1 MLAHH
6 IVKQIKHNKMKRM
19 KTLLAFGI
27 SLSLT
32 VVSAKENVGLT
43 GGRTGA
49 SGATSSACTPATGKV
64 DLNINNVRALIM
76 NGGDMWWDQGL
87 EVARYEVPKGSGKH
101 SYFAAALWI
110 GGLDQGGQ
118 LRTAA
123 QTYRQSGND
132 FWPGPLDI
140 TNASIDA
147 TGCSKWDKLFQ
158 IYRQDVADYVA
169 YLSSP
174 SDFPG
179 YSIPASITSY
189 PGNGD
194 VSLNEDISMAP
205 FWDVNGDGLYRPDDG
220 DYPKYDIFNT
230 ASSGGGCANFLF
242 GDQTL
247 WWVFNDKGNIH
258 SETGG
263 QPLGLEIRAQAFAFA
278 TNDEINDMTFYQ
290 YQVINRGNITISNTY
305 FGSWNDPDLGLYT
318 DDFVGCDVKNGLG
331 FCYNSDDQDGTGSGN
346 SYGDKPPCSAVD
358 FFKGPKADPY
368 LVNGVE
374 VDRPA
379 SQTISGSGYGDGIVG
394 NETLGM
400 EYFMIFQND
409 PSVRGNPSQATHFYN
424 YLQSKWKDGTSL
436 TYGGSGYGGTVP
448 CKFGFPWTSDDSN
461 ANEDWQ
467 CSDAQDW
474 RFIHSA
480 GPFTLKPGA
489 VNYVTTGCVWAQA
502 QTGGAKASVELVRL
516 ADVKAQ
522 ALFDNC
528 FAVLEGPRA
537 PDLTIQELN
546 NQLILYITNPDV
558 STFNNRNEKYQELDP
573 LIPALPGYDRTYN
586 FEGYLIYQV
595 KDGTVTASEG
605 DLNDPTKARLVAQC
619 DVKNEHGQLVNYRFN
634 SSLNANEPML
644 KNPTIKG
651 YNQGIRHSFKVTE
664 DKFASGTDK
673 KLVNH
678 KTYYFLAIAY
688 GANNFKT
695 YNQTDP
701 TAIDGQKK
709 PFISGAK
716 SSKGQSVAPVA
727 GIPHITSPENGGTTL
742 QSGYGDGPKIKRV
755 EGQGSGYQNLELTDE
770 TIAEILAN
778 NKVEQPVY
786 KNSAGPIDVKVID
799 PLNVPDSEFQ
809 LKFVSHVL
817 VPKISL
823 QGGTIDSLTAI
834 RLNRNTPPFNT
845 EYVYANVPLNST
857 VYAIQG
863 LINDSTYRIRKV
875 KDILTAVDTA
885 AWVLTNLS
893 TRDSV
898 SSDTCINV
906 ENEKLIL
913 DWGLSVRITKA
924 VAPSVDM
931 VENQNGFITS
941 STEFDDP
948 TKTWLFGMPDQD
960 GQSAFNWIRA
970 GTTTN
975 PNPLP
980 GPPSFSGN
988 DFIGVDDNQNFE
1000 AILGGTFAPYILAS
1014 NEWNGVAWN
1023 NLFFNPVGRKREI
1036 MRNLRSID
1044 LVITSDKSKWT
1055 RCAVLEMQDDVNL
1068 AQGGAAKFDL
1078 RKSASVDKDGKDDGS
1093 GTIGMGW
1100 FPGYAINVETGE
1112 RLNMAFGED
1121 SWLVGDNGRDM
1132 IWNPTSSFTDNFTNG
1147 YSTGIRFGGKHCIY
1161 VFGHSANTS
1170 SDMPIYDQ
1178 GEFIRTKLL
1187 ANQVAEKQRV
1197 FKDCMWTGIPLT
1209 LPNTTLLGTDVNIKI
1224 RVARPYARYFAG
1236 NAVLNNNY
1244 DPLAPKAAVPQ
1255 NADFPLYSFGTGDLA
1270 AIKGNA
1276 TTAKSALDLINVV
1289 PNPYFAYSA
1298 YEQNTIDNLVKITN
1312 LPQNCVISIYT
1323 VNGTLIRRFQKDDPK
1338 TSLDWDLKNQKNVPI
1353 ASGLYLIH
1361 VNVPEVGEKVV
1372 KFFGTMRPIDLDQF

>member
-1 MLAHH
+1 
-6 IVKQIKHNKMKRM
+6 
-19 KTLLAFGI
+19 
-27 SLSLT
+27 
-32 VVSAKENVGLT
+32 
-43 GGRTGA
+43 
-49 SGATSSACTPATGKV
+49 
-64 DLNINNVRALIM
+64 
-76 NGGDMWWDQGL
+76 
-87 EVARYEVPKGSGKH
+87 
-101 SYFAAALWI
+101 
-110 GGLDQGGQ
+110 
-118 LRTAA
+118 
-123 QTYRQSGND
+123 
-132 FWPGPLDI
+132 
-140 TNASIDA
+140 
-147 TGCSKWDKLFQ
+147 
-158 IYRQDVADYVA
+158 
-169 YLSSP
+169 
-174 SDFPG
+174 
-179 YSIPASITSY
+179 
-189 PGNGD
+189 
-194 VSLNEDISMAP
+194 
-205 FWDVNGDGLYRPDDG
+205 
-220 DYPKYDIFNT
+220 
-230 ASSGGGCANFLF
+230 
-242 GDQTL
+242 
-247 WWVFNDKGNIH
+247 
-258 SETGG
+258 
-263 QPLGLEIRAQAFAFA
+263 
-278 TNDEINDMTFYQ
+278 
-290 YQVINRGNITISNTY
+290 
-305 FGSWNDPDLGLYT
+305 
-318 DDFVGCDVKNGLG
+318 
-331 FCYNSDDQDGTGSGN
+331 
-346 SYGDKPPCSAVD
+346 
-358 FFKGPKADPY
+358 
-368 LVNGVE
+368 
-374 VDRPA
+374 
-379 SQTISGSGYGDGIVG
+379 
-394 NETLGM
+394 
-400 EYFMIFQND
+400 
-409 PSVRGNPSQATHFYN
+409 
-424 YLQSKWKDGTSL
+424 
-436 TYGGSGYGGTVP
+436 
-448 CKFGFPWTSDDSN
+448 
-461 ANEDWQ
+461 
-467 CSDAQDW
+467 
-474 RFIHSA
+474 
-480 GPFTLKPGA
+480 
-489 VNYVTTGCVWAQA
+489 
-502 QTGGAKASVELVRL
+502 
-516 ADVKAQ
+516 
-522 ALFDNC
+522 
-528 FAVLEGPRA
+528 
-537 PDLTIQELN
+537 
-546 NQLILYITNPDV
+546 

-941 STEFDDP
+941 SIEFDDP

-1132 IWNPTSSFTDNFTNG
+1132 IWNPTSSFT
-1147 YSTGIRFGGKHCIY
+1147 
-1161 VFGHSANTS
+1161 
-1170 SDMPIYDQ
+1170 
-1178 GEFIRTKLL
+1178 
-1187 ANQVAEKQRV
+1187 
-1197 FKDCMWTGIPLT
+1197 
-1209 LPNTTLLGTDVNIKI
+1209 
-1224 RVARPYARYFAG
+1224 
-1236 NAVLNNNY
+1236 
-1244 DPLAPKAAVPQ
+1244 
-1255 NADFPLYSFGTGDLA
+1255 
-1270 AIKGNA
+1270 
-1276 TTAKSALDLINVV
+1276 
-1289 PNPYFAYSA
+1289 
-1298 YEQNTIDNLVKITN
+1298 
-1312 LPQNCVISIYT
+1312 
-1323 VNGTLIRRFQKDDPK
+1323 
-1338 TSLDWDLKNQKNVPI
+1338 
-1353 ASGLYLIH
+1353 
-1361 VNVPEVGEKVV
+1361 
-1372 KFFGTMRPIDLDQF
+1372 